1 MAYESAE
8 PRKPLDDWSAD
19 GQWLLFRLPRP
30 SKLYAV
36 KPGDPASLK
45 LLLDTPETID
55 GAHFS
60 PDGKWIAYQ
69 ITEGG
74 VFNVW
79 LASFPAFDQRRQVSR
94 QGGGQA
100 MWRRDGRELF
110 YLTLGGKMMSVRT
123 TPTAARGLEISA
135 PAELFQ
141 TPLTQPFPVIDQYSV
156 TADGQRFLILRPRGS
171 TEGTETLRVV
181 VNWRGR

>member
-1 MAYESAE
+1 
-8 PRKPLDDWSAD
+8 
-19 GQWLLFRLPRP
+19 
-30 SKLYAV
+30 V
-36 KPGDPASLK
+36 KPGDPSSLK

-94 QGGGQA
+94 QGGAQA

-123 TPTAARGLEISA
+123 TPTAAGGLEISA

-141 TPLTQPFPVIDQYSV
+141 TPLTAPFPVIDQYSV

-171 TEGTETLRVV
+171 TAATTTLRVV